1 MTVSPPL
8 LDGRARYERVM
19 DGWVDNTH
27 DDALTHTVHLADSDR
42 AVEIKIVALPSPS
55 YEIRESRCRAI
66 AGDVAAGV
74 TSGFPRLAGTAMV
87 GGLTRRVAEAIGSG
101 AGAALV
107 VDATIEVARLA
118 RQVAKLPRERAE
130 RARESAWECWQLDTE
145 GWIDLPDSCFTYS
158 EAGRALFASRT
169 VVCGSVP
176 DLYCPRPG
184 QRRVFVRRKVA
195 RLERSNDTLTLF
207 HSMHDD
213 VHGFEL
219 TYEIDLASGRIV
231 SARSLTPKL
240 PYLGICSEPQRRI
253 DALVGETVD
262 DGLRKRIQ
270 SHLGGATGCAQ
281 LYDLTSDLLKL
292 VEARRGSAGA

>member
-1 MTVSPPL
+1 VTISPAL
-8 LDGRARYERVM
+8 LDGRTRYERVM
-19 DGWVDNTH
+19 DGFIDNVH
-27 DDALTHTVHLADSDR
+27 DDALTHTVKLADPDR
-42 AVEIKIVALPSPS
+42 AVEVEIVSLPSPS
-55 YEIRESRCRAI
+55 YEIRQARCRTL
-66 AGDVAAGV
+66 AGDVDESVTAG
-74 TSGFPRLAGTAMV
+74 FARLAGTAMV

-118 RQVAKLPRERAE
+118 RQVAKLPRARAE
-130 RARESAWECWQLDTE
+130 RARESAWECWRLDTE

-158 EAGRALFASRT
+158 DAGHALFASRT
-169 VVCGSVP
+169 VVCASVP
-176 DLYCPRPG
+176 DLYSPRPG

-195 RLERSNDTLTLF
+195 RLERTHGTLTLF

-219 TYEIDLASGRIV
+219 TYEVDLASGRIV
-231 SARSLTPKL
+231 SVQSLTPKL
-240 PYLGICSEPQRRI
+240 PYLGICSEPQRKI
-253 DALVGETVD
+253 DALVGETLD

-292 VEARRGSAGA
+292 VEARRG

>member
-1 MTVSPPL
+1 VTLRPAL
-8 LDGRARYERVM
+8 LEGRTRYERVM

-27 DDALTHTVHLADSDR
+27 DDALTHTVQLAGPEG
-42 AVEIKIVALPSPS
+42 AVEVEIVALPSPS
-55 YEIRESRCRAI
+55 YEIRQARCRAL
-66 AGDVAAGV
+66 AGEVSSSAQ
-74 TSGFPRLAGTAMV
+74 TGFARLAGTAMV
-87 GGLTRRVAEAIGSG
+87 AGLTRRAAEVAG
-101 AGAALV
+101 AGPASGLV

-130 RARESAWECWQLDTE
+130 RARDGAAACWRLDTE

-158 EAGRALFASRT
+158 DAGRALLTSRA
-169 VVCGSVP
+169 VVCQSGP
-176 DLYCPRPG
+176 DLYSPRPG

-195 RLERSNDTLTLF
+195 RLERGDGTLSLF

-213 VHGFEL
+213 VHGFEIG
-219 TYEIDLASGRIV
+219 YEVDEASGRIL
-231 SARSLTPKL
+231 SARSLTPRL

-262 DGLRKRIQ
+262 AGLRQRIQ
-270 SHLGGATGCAQ
+270 AHLGGPSGCAQ

-292 VEARRGSAGA
+292 VAV

>member
-1 MTVSPPL
+1 MTLRPAL

-19 DGWVDNTH
+19 DGWVDNVH
-27 DDALTHTVHLADSDR
+27 EDALTHTVRLADSDH
-42 AVEIKIVALPSPS
+42 AVEVEIVARPSPS
-55 YEIRESRCRAI
+55 YEIRQARCRPLSGDI
-66 AGDVAAGV
+66 AAAV
-74 TSGFPRLAGTAMV
+74 VSGFPRLAGTAMV
-87 GGLTRRVAEAIGSG
+87 AGLTRRAAEVADHGP
-101 AGAALV
+101 GAALV
-107 VDATIEVARLA
+107 VDATIEAARLA

-130 RARESAWECWQLDTE
+130 RTREGAWECWRLDTE

-158 EAGRALFASRT
+158 DAGRALFGTRT
-169 VVCGSVP
+169 VVCQSGP
-176 DLYCPRPG
+176 DLYSPRPG

-195 RLERSNDTLTLF
+195 RLERVGGTLVLF

-219 TYEIDLASGRIV
+219 TYEVDVASGRIL

-270 SHLGGATGCAQ
+270 DHLGGAAGCAQ

-292 VEARRGSAGA
+292 IYTVRR